1 VISFLVVFAS
11 VKEKIPIPVIEAP
24 PIEPSRTLS
33 PPSEEPERSRRRKR
47 TVSFSDVVDV
57 RIIGPFYAEQMPRS
71 GTGEL
76 FDRKTEHAVFDVRLT
91 PHLSIMQLLH
101 CKETVF
107 ENFATE
113 KEHTVP
119 VEPRTDARQIPVIT
133 PLIIEP
139 APSSSRP
146 LVRRSQ
152 GKIKLMEVCGVPL
165 SKAFTHL
172 RKCGKLLKTK
182 TRLASP
188 DMSRDL

>member
-1 VISFLVVFAS
+1 MVKMHQVTRSSVFNPLALGYSIWSLVECLAVISFLVVFAS

-119 VEPRTDARQIPVIT
+119 VEPR
-133 PLIIEP
+133 PLY
-139 APSSSRP
+139 A
-146 LVRRSQ
+146 
-152 GKIKLMEVCGVPL
+152 G
-165 SKAFTHL
+165 L
-172 RKCGKLLKTK
+172 RE
-182 TRLASP
+182 R
-188 DMSRDL
+188 